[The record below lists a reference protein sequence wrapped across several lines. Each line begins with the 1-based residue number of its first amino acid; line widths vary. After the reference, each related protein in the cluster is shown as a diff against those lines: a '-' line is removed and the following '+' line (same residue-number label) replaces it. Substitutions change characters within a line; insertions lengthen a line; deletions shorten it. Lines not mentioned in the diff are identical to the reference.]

1 MSTRNSALALCLLPS
16 LLLVAPA
23 WAQMGQPLDPASAIR
38 VNLAAGAPVSIVS
51 TELGDSRIQARGG
64 AMVLDLHATVML
76 KNNAPQSVRGVT
88 LVVLAQEMAPGGK
101 GSVAVPSLNVGPGKT
116 FPVRINLRLLRPL
129 PAPPGPLVEVGLDGV
144 LFSDFSFFGPNRLES
159 RRTMTVWEQE
169 ARRDRDYL
177 KAVLSQKGPEG
188 LQQEMLASLARQSQ
202 RPRLEVQV
210 SRPTRT
216 LSTAVS
222 ALTGHNVNFA
232 FLKLPDSPLD
242 LVSGSAQI
250 NGAEATAPRVEVAN
264 HSKRPVR
271 YFEVGWIVRDAAG
284 HEYMAGSIP
293 GASSSL
299 DLQPGRSASATQDRT
314 FKFARPEGPPSI
326 AGMTGFISQVEFA
339 DGGIW
344 IPSRSALREGSLL
357 GILPVSPEEQRLGEI
372 YRTKGLP
379 ALIEELGKL

>member
-1 MSTRNSALALCLLPS
+1 MSIRNSALAFFLMT
-16 LLLVAPA
+16 AAA
-23 WAQMGQPLDPASAIR
+23 WAQVGQPLDPASAIR
-38 VNLAAGAPVSIVS
+38 VNLAAGAPVAVVS

-76 KNNAPQSVRGVT
+76 KNNAPQGVRGVT
-88 LVVLAQEMAPGGK
+88 LVVLAQEMTPGGK
-101 GSVAVPSLNVGPGKT
+101 GSVAVPSLNIGPGKT

-188 LQQEMLASLARQSQ
+188 LQQEILASLSRQSE
-202 RPRLEVQV
+202 RPRLDVQV

-216 LSTAVS
+216 ISAAVN
-222 ALTGHNVNFA
+222 ALTGHSVNFA
-232 FLKLPDSPLD
+232 FLKLPDAPLD
-242 LVSGSAQI
+242 LTSGSVQI
-250 NGAEATAPRVEVAN
+250 NGAEATAPRIDVVN
-264 HSKRPVR
+264 HSKRSVR

-284 HEYMAGSIP
+284 QQYMAGSIP

-299 DLQPGRSASATQDRT
+299 DLQPGRSASATQDRVY
-314 FKFARPEGPPSI
+314 KFARPDGLASI
-326 AGMTGFISQVEFA
+326 AGMMGFISQVEFA
-339 DGGIW
+339 DGSIW
-344 IPSRSALREGSLL
+344 IPSRTALRQGSLL

-379 ALIEELGKL
+379 ALIEELAKF